1 MRPENGDF
9 EVDAQS
15 QLARFVGVRNAL
27 AEPKTQIDVRTP
39 TLEDGQH
46 LWRLAKDTAVL
57 DLNSSYSYL
66 LWCRDFADT
75 SVIAWIEGEPAGFI
89 TGYTRPEN
97 PDTLMIWQVAVDENF
112 RGHGLASTMLHE
124 LADRTGALRM
134 ETTITDDN
142 AASNRLFQAFAEQ
155 RDAGYDRRPLFTPDL
170 YPDGHDTEYLYEIA
184 PL

>member
-1 MRPENGDF
+1 MI
-9 EVDAQS
+9 
-15 QLARFVGVRNAL
+15 NAL

-39 TLEDGQH
+39 ELEDGQH

-75 SVIAWIEGEPAGFI
+75 SVIARIGGEPAGFV

-112 RGHGLASTMLHE
+112 RGHGLASTMLNE

-142 AASNRLFQAFAEQ
+142 AASNRLFQAFAEK
-155 RDAGYDRRPLFTPDL
+155 RGAGFDRRPLFTPDL

>member
-1 MRPENGDF
+1 M
-9 EVDAQS
+9 
-15 QLARFVGVRNAL
+15 
-27 AEPKTQIDVRTP
+27 
-39 TLEDGQH
+39 
-46 LWRLAKDTAVL
+46 L

-75 SVIAWIEGEPAGFI
+75 SVIARIDGEPAGFI

-97 PDTLMIWQVAVDENF
+97 PDTLMIWQVAVNENF

-134 ETTITDDN
+134 ETTITEDN
-142 AASNRLFQAFAEQ
+142 AASNRLFQAFAEK
-155 RDAGYDRRPLFTPDL
+155 RGAGFGRRPLFTPDL